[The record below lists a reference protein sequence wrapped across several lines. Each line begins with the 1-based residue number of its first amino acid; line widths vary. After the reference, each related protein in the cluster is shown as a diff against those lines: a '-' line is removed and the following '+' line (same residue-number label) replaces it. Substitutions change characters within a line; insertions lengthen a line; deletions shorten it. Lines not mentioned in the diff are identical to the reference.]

1 MSLNQTLNHRLW
13 ILALLAGCGSAGTV
27 DPNLRPLTATEV
39 SRLVGLASAEVAP
52 KAVES
57 LRTLEASHAFEDATV
72 DFMALPPGHEITRAI
87 NELADKILDERF
99 IESQTATEITYRAND
114 ELCKQGSGQ
123 IDQSCHELLANHPI
137 RVIATSVAPDEVRL
151 ALVLG
156 QRRIKP
162 VVLTAAA
169 DHASLD
175 VDLAAVRETII
186 EYRSQIGIEPS
197 AVPSEASGLLRLEI
211 TAHTGKMSVPNA
223 LRLVGVADGHPY
235 LLDLGASSFE
245 IDLDRTAQHAV
256 GELSLGAFAVD
267 VPLGLFARDTTCT
280 TTPEG
285 FQDCQSILRPGTIS
299 FRGPGLHTSFNADAT
314 MDQLLLADL
323 GFGGPVTIAYEGA
336 TQISF
341 DMNAARG
348 HQVDVSFRYLRQE
361 LEIALSPSLEAAMDF
376 TMSGL
381 AAVVEIPHG
390 LLDESLRLRF
400 DGATQPTARIG
411 SGVSTQ
417 LDVLGRV
424 VSGQFLLSSN
434 KTGGMISL
442 GVDECVGLRDQA
454 PADAALLDALISYAC
469 E

>member
-1 MSLNQTLNHRLW
+1 MRAIPSLNRRLW
-13 ILALLAGCGSAGTV
+13 ILALLAGCGTAGTV

-39 SRLVGLASAEVAP
+39 SRLVGLASAQVAP
-52 KAVES
+52 KAVQS
-57 LRTLEASHAFEDATV
+57 LRTLEASHAFADATV
-72 DFMALPPGHEITRAI
+72 DFMALPPGNEVTQAL
-87 NELADKILDERF
+87 NELVDKMLVERF
-99 IESQTATEITYRAND
+99 IESQTGTEITYRAND

-123 IDQSCHELLANHPI
+123 IDQKCHELLANHPI
-137 RVIATSVAPDEVRL
+137 RVVATSVAPDEVRL

-175 VDLAAVRETII
+175 LDLAAVRETIL
-186 EYRSQIGIEPS
+186 EYRTQLDIEPS

-211 TAHTGKMSVPNA
+211 TEHTGKLSIPNA

-235 LLDLGASSFE
+235 LLDLAASSVE
-245 IDLDRTAQHAV
+245 LDLDQSAQHGV
-256 GELSLGAFAVD
+256 GEIALGAFAVD
-267 VPLGLFARDTTCT
+267 VPLGIFASDTTCT

-285 FQDCQSILRPGTIS
+285 FQDCHSVLRTGTIS
-299 FRGPGLHTSFNADAT
+299 FRGPGLHASFNADAA

-323 GFGGPVTIAYEGA
+323 GFGGPVTIAYNGS
-336 TQISF
+336 TQVSF
-341 DMNAARG
+341 DMNATLG

-361 LEIALSPSLEAAMDF
+361 LEIALSPSLEAALDF
-376 TMSGL
+376 SMSGL
-381 AAVVEIPHG
+381 AAVVEIPHS

-400 DGATQPTARIG
+400 DGATQPTARLG

-434 KTGGMISL
+434 KNGGTISL

-454 PADAALLDALISYAC
+454 PADAALLDALISYSC

>member
-1 MSLNQTLNHRLW
+1 MRAIPSLNRRLW
-13 ILALLAGCGSAGTV
+13 ILALLAGCGTAGTV

-39 SRLVGLASAEVAP
+39 SRLVGLASAQVAP
-52 KAVES
+52 KAVQS
-57 LRTLEASHAFEDATV
+57 LRTLEASHAFADAAV
-72 DFMALPPGHEITRAI
+72 DFMTLPPGNEVTQAL
-87 NELADKILDERF
+87 NELVDKMLVDRF

-123 IDQSCHELLANHPI
+123 IDQKCHELLANHPI

-175 VDLAAVRETII
+175 LDLAAVRETIL
-186 EYRSQIGIEPS
+186 EYRTQLDIEPS

-211 TAHTGKMSVPNA
+211 TEHTGKLSIPNA

-235 LLDLGASSFE
+235 LLDLAASSFE
-245 IDLDRTAQHAV
+245 LDLDQTAQHGV
-256 GELSLGAFAVD
+256 GEIALGAFAVD
-267 VPLGLFARDTTCT
+267 VPLGIFARDTTCT

-285 FQDCQSILRPGTIS
+285 FQDCQSVLRPGTIS
-299 FRGPGLHTSFNADAT
+299 FRGPGLHASFNADAA

-323 GFGGPVTIAYEGA
+323 GFGGPVTIAYNGS
-336 TQISF
+336 TQVSF
-341 DMNAARG
+341 DMNATLG

-361 LEIALSPSLEAAMDF
+361 LEIALSPSLEAALDF
-376 TMSGL
+376 SMSGL
-381 AAVVEIPHG
+381 AAVVEIPHS

-400 DGATQPTARIG
+400 DGATQPTARLG

-434 KTGGMISL
+434 RNGGTISL

-454 PADAALLDALISYAC
+454 PADAALLDALISYGC